1 MPLTNVNKQNA
12 IIAKNT
18 KGYKMPKKLFLVI
31 GAPGSGKT
39 TDASSIAK
47 DNSDITHY
55 STGDMLRDEISTGSE
70 LGKTIQS
77 YTSNGNLV
85 PIEIVIKTIINAI
98 LKAPTSTIIIDG
110 YPRSGEQLSAL
121 DDYLKQS
128 DEVELK
134 SVIEVVVSKETALDR
149 VLGRSR
155 GDDDNERVFNNR
167 MQVYL
172 EPLQEIQEFY
182 TKKNLLKKID
192 GEKSIE
198 EVVASMLEHINS
210 LL

>member
-1 MPLTNVNKQNA
+1 MA
-12 IIAKNT
+12 
-18 KGYKMPKKLFLVI
+18 KKLFLVI

-39 TDASSIAK
+39 TDASIIAK
-47 DNSDITHY
+47 NNSDITHY

-70 LGKTIQS
+70 LGKIIES

-128 DEVELK
+128 DDVELK

-210 LL
+210 LIK

>member
-1 MPLTNVNKQNA
+1 MA
-12 IIAKNT
+12 
-18 KGYKMPKKLFLVI
+18 KKLFLVI

-39 TDASSIAK
+39 TDASIIAK
-47 DNSDITHY
+47 DNDDITHY

-70 LGKTIQS
+70 LGKTIHS

-110 YPRSGEQLSAL
+110 YPRSGEQLIAL

-128 DEVELK
+128 NEVELK